1 MVSSPSRPHPFKTTI
16 DHCLTKIG
24 RNLAGGH
31 IPSIAKSIFAHAGL
45 REALLLKV
53 MDQIGSE
60 CGGVCRRNTETPS
73 LFQSLEVGK
82 LDGFCWSDCISEL
95 QTKCPMLLRLLTS
108 VVSSNDHRNAQKHS
122 SSHHPGLCTAIAI
135 ILKERNREM
144 CGVQTF
150 LSLVL
155 FNSHVQKKV
164 CVCVCVSKIQV
175 CTHNQ
180 HF

>member
-16 DHCLTKIG
+16 DRSLTKIG

-31 IPSIAKSIFAHAGL
+31 IPLIAKSIFAHAGL

-73 LFQSLEVGK
+73 LFRSLEVGK

-108 VVSSNDHRNAQKHS
+108 VASSNDHRNAFINSPPRAVYSYSDYTEGAKQGNVWRPDLS
-122 SSHHPGLCTAIAI
+122 LAGFVQLSCPEEGLC
-135 ILKERNREM
+135 
-144 CGVQTF
+144 
-150 LSLVL
+150 
-155 FNSHVQKKV
+155 V
-164 CVCVCVSKIQV
+164 CVCVCE
-175 CTHNQ
+175 
-180 HF
+180 